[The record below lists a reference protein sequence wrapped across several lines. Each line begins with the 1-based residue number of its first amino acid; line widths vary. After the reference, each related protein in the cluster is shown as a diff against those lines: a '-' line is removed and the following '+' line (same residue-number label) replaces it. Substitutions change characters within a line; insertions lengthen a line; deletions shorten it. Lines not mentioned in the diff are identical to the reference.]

1 MNSVEFGKK
10 CRPYNIQYKDIFGYV
25 PCRNDYNCSQDEY
38 FNALLKAIETKCELS
53 TIIPQKTKIF
63 KILIKNIE
71 IKKVNKLTELI
82 DEMYKKK

>member
-10 CRPYNIQYKDIFGYV
+10 CRPYNIQYKNIFGYV
-25 PCRNDYNCSQDEY
+25 PCRNNYACSQDAY

-53 TIIPQKTKIF
+53 TIITKKTKIF
-63 KILIKNIE
+63 KILIKDIE

-82 DEMYKKK
+82 DENV